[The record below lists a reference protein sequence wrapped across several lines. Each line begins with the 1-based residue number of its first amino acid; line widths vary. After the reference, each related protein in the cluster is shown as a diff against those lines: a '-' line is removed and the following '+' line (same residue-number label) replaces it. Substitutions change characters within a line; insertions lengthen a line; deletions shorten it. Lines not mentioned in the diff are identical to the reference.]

1 MLIFLARRVAA
12 LAVTLLATA
21 LIIFVVLEILP
32 GDPAAV
38 VLGMNATPE
47 TLAALRAEFGLDR
60 PAPERFVRWIGGLLT
75 GDLGTSYTYRVEVA
89 ALIAERMAVTL
100 PLALAAI
107 LLASAIGIPLGVI
120 AAARPRGW
128 RDTGVTLFSQVGLA
142 VPDFWVGI
150 LLVLLFAV
158 GLNWLPS
165 GGFPG
170 WDQGLAAALPSL
182 VLPTVALA
190 LPQAAILARVTR
202 SATLEAL
209 QEDWVRTARAKGL
222 TWSRTLRRHVL
233 RNALVPVVTM
243 LGVRFSFMV
252 AGAIVIENVFSL
264 PGLGRLMFQAIGQH
278 DIIVVKDLV
287 VVFAAMVILVN
298 FLVDIAYGIVDP
310 RLRSS
315 AR

>member
-1 MLIFLARRVAA
+1 MLSFLVRRLAG

-21 LIIFVVLEILP
+21 LVVFVVLEILP

-38 VLGMNATPE
+38 ILGVSATPE
-47 TLAALRAEFGLDR
+47 TVAALRTEFGLDL
-60 PAPERFVRWIGGLLT
+60 PAPERFIRWIGGLLT
-75 GDLGTSYTYRVEVA
+75 GDLGTSYGYRVPVA
-89 ALIAERMAVTL
+89 QLIAERLQVTL
-100 PLALAAI
+100 PLAFAAI
-107 LLASAIGIPLGVI
+107 LLATLVGVPLGML
-120 AAARPRGW
+120 AASRPRGL
-128 RDTGVTLFSQVGLA
+128 RDAGVMVFAQAGLA
-142 VPDFWVGI
+142 LPDFWVGI
-150 LLVLLFAV
+150 LLVLAFAI
-158 GLNWLPS
+158 GLHWLPS

-170 WDQGLAAALPSL
+170 WDAGLGPALASL
-182 VLPTVALA
+182 VLPVIALA

-222 TWSRTLRRHVL
+222 GAAATLYRHVL

-243 LGVRFSFMV
+243 LGVRFSFMI
-252 AGAIVIENVFSL
+252 AGAIIIEDVFSL

-287 VVFAAMVILVN
+287 VVFAALVVGIN

-310 RLRSS
+310 RLRRR
-315 AR
+315 A

>member
-1 MLIFLARRVAA
+1 MLALILRRLFAMGATLVATACIIFL
-12 LAVTLLATA
+12 
-21 LIIFVVLEILP
+21 VLEILP

-47 TLAALRAEFGLDR
+47 TLAALRADFGLDR
-60 PAPERFVRWIGGLLT
+60 PAPERFLRWLAGLAT
-75 GDLGTSYTYRVEVA
+75 GDLGQSYTYRVPVA
-89 ALIAERMAVTL
+89 QLVAERIAVTL

-107 LLASAIGIPLGVI
+107 LLASLIGIPLGLL
-120 AAARPRGW
+120 AASRAHGPR
-128 RDTGVTLFSQVGLA
+128 DVVVMLFSQIGLA
-142 VPDFWVGI
+142 VPDFWFGI
-150 LLVLLFAV
+150 LLVLLFSV
-158 GLNWLPS
+158 TLGWLPS

-170 WDQGLAAALPSL
+170 WDAGLVPALKSL
-182 VLPTVALA
+182 ILPTVALA

-222 TWSRTLRRHVL
+222 TFRRTLTGHVL

-252 AGAIVIENVFSL
+252 AGAIIVENVFSL
-264 PGLGRLMFQAIGQH
+264 PGLGRLMFQSIGQH
-278 DIIVVKDLV
+278 DLMVVRNLV
-287 VVFAAMVILVN
+287 LIFAAMVIVVN
-298 FLVDIAYGIVDP
+298 FLVDIAYGLVDP
-310 RLRSS
+310 RLRRH